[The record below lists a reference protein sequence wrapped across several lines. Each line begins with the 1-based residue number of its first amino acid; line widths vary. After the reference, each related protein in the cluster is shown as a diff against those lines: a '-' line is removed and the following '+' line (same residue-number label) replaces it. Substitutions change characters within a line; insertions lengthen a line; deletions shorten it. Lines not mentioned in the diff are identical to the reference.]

1 MLFAIIVA
9 IIVVVLFLVGS
20 ALWWYRP
27 KWLQRIV
34 CNVYG
39 ARRSGEPQSCKD
51 VLACKS
57 PDEKGPPNLF
67 TTLKSRAIPNQR
79 LVDAFGID
87 NAFTTTDETYR
98 KAFRAIAEAKLSSIK
113 EEEWKRIAD
122 MALEL
127 VRNKTERVEHT
138 NGAIPLVPFVQ
149 SMTLSISLYVLF
161 RIEPL
166 SLKEKTVVDIAQLI
180 NELWIASKGFY
191 LRVFLARKKEK
202 LQKALG
208 KIDRTFT
215 FTAKRTP
222 MNLILP
228 AYETMWRVVLHCFL
242 EVAFRDNSTAP
253 EWRGLL
259 RAYLETPT
267 SSKFTE
273 SASSQDAVSVSH
285 IVNEALRLY
294 PPTSRVYR
302 RFELN
307 RWQVAFAADIEQCQ
321 RGEEWGP
328 DSKLFEPSRW
338 NKIRKEDHPPFM
350 PFNTTP
356 FACPAKYGFGP
367 RMVGTLVA
375 ALASR
380 ISSEDW
386 TIGDNDESRADFG
399 SPKMPLESGRGAFR
413 SLELWKKPIRPP
425 GQQVTK
431 L

>member
-39 ARRSGEPQSCKD
+39 VRRSGEPQSCKD

-138 NGAIPLVPFVQ
+138 NGAIPLVPFVK
-149 SMTLSISLYVLF
+149 SMTLSIYLYVLF

-166 SLKEKTVVDIAQLI
+166 SL
-180 NELWIASKGFY
+180 
-191 LRVFLARKKEK
+191 
-202 LQKALG
+202 
-208 KIDRTFT
+208 
-215 FTAKRTP
+215 
-222 MNLILP
+222 
-228 AYETMWRVVLHCFL
+228 
-242 EVAFRDNSTAP
+242 
-253 EWRGLL
+253 
-259 RAYLETPT
+259 
-267 SSKFTE
+267 
-273 SASSQDAVSVSH
+273 
-285 IVNEALRLY
+285 
-294 PPTSRVYR
+294 
-302 RFELN
+302 
-307 RWQVAFAADIEQCQ
+307 
-321 RGEEWGP
+321 
-328 DSKLFEPSRW
+328 
-338 NKIRKEDHPPFM
+338 
-350 PFNTTP
+350 
-356 FACPAKYGFGP
+356 
-367 RMVGTLVA
+367 
-375 ALASR
+375 
-380 ISSEDW
+380 
-386 TIGDNDESRADFG
+386 
-399 SPKMPLESGRGAFR
+399 
-413 SLELWKKPIRPP
+413 
-425 GQQVTK
+425 
-431 L
+431 